1 MDREPRGV
9 AGARGILGLVLLAA
23 TGMAWFG
30 NPATVLAA
38 RGARENE
45 KAPPPEG
52 LLVVLNKQDNSV
64 SFIETRAGR
73 RERDRIR
80 LIRTLPT
87 GESPHEVAI
96 RPDGREAWVSNAG
109 ANTIGIYDLEKLEQT
124 GLIRHEGFGFP
135 HGSAFTPDG
144 EKFYVACT
152 EANAVFVIDASSH
165 TVLTRIPTNQKASH
179 MVAMAPG
186 GGHIY
191 VPNIESRMVTVI
203 STSQDR
209 VVGEVRVGRGPE
221 GIALTMD
228 GTRLMVANQEDS
240 TMSVIDTAELRVI
253 DAYQLGEFPVR
264 VIVTPDGTHAFTADR
279 QGNTLTVV
287 KLDEKH
293 ARVLRR
299 VPIGKSP
306 GGMAFDGTGRT
317 LFVALNDEAKVI
329 LFDVKR
335 LKEIRSVRT
344 GKEPDGIAFVPGW
357 QWKGGL
363 SE

>member
-1 MDREPRGV
+1 
-9 AGARGILGLVLLAA
+9 
-23 TGMAWFG
+23 
-30 NPATVLAA
+30 
-38 RGARENE
+38 
-45 KAPPPEG
+45 
-52 LLVVLNKQDNSV
+52 
-64 SFIETRAGR
+64 
-73 RERDRIR
+73 
-80 LIRTLPT
+80 
-87 GESPHEVAI
+87 
-96 RPDGREAWVSNAG
+96 
-109 ANTIGIYDLEKLEQT
+109 
-124 GLIRHEGFGFP
+124 
-135 HGSAFTPDG
+135 
-144 EKFYVACT
+144 
-152 EANAVFVIDASSH
+152 
-165 TVLTRIPTNQKASH
+165 
-179 MVAMAPG
+179 
-186 GGHIY
+186 
-191 VPNIESRMVTVI
+191 
-203 STSQDR
+203 
-209 VVGEVRVGRGPE
+209 
-221 GIALTMD
+221 
-228 GTRLMVANQEDS
+228 
-240 TMSVIDTAELRVI
+240 MSVIDTAELRVI